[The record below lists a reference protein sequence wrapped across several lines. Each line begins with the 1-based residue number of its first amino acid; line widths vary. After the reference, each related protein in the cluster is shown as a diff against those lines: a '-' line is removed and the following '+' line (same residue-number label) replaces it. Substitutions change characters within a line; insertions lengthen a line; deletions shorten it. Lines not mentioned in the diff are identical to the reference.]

1 MKLLTT
7 AEVAERLGVHRSRVG
22 VLIKEGRLPA
32 QRFGRVLL
40 VAEKDLRLVGD
51 RKPGRPAANTVQ
63 GKKRTKRIAE

>member
-1 MKLLTT
+1 M
-7 AEVAERLGVHRSRVG
+7 G